1 MGLGLGCA
9 WLASPHV
16 LASTRARGLA
26 LLVGLLVTIVTVTLV
41 FHGALS
47 PGGGGAPVHQIRVVP
62 ARLLGIYGQPAY
74 TLRESI
80 GRREAFF
87 DAFPSASVALL
98 AAWFAARLRSRAIAT
113 LALFMGVVTAV
124 GLFALFKVDVN
135 SDPIESQRFVTAPM
149 LLAPVVGAMVLALAA
164 GRATLSRA
172 VMLVAIGL
180 PSLSTVLWYKSFVIE
195 TAAQQPGPFGEVHAR
210 DCREA
215 TGPLQHGAP
224 KLRYFSGASVW
235 RYAACQPTLLP
246 GRRSSGWDVSLL
258 NAYGAEAIDA
268 VRRSDARRPLHSVVC
283 MREPVDSDPVC
294 AWARAN
300 ATCAPVGRELTECVL
315 TATTRAALLRAF

>member
-1 MGLGLGCA
+1 MGL
-9 WLASPHV
+9 V
-16 LASTRARGLA
+16 
-26 LLVGLLVTIVTVTLV
+26 VTIVTVTLV

-80 GRREAFF
+80 GLREAFF

-172 VMLVAIGL
+172 VMIVAIGL
-180 PSLSTVLWYKSFVIE
+180 PSLSTLLWYKSFVIE
-195 TAAQQPGPFGEVHAR
+195 TAAQQPGPYGEVYAR

-224 KLRYFSGASVW
+224 KLRYFSGASIW
-235 RYAACQPTLLP
+235 RYAGAPAHAAP
-246 GRRSSGWDVSLL
+246 GPPQQRGGCAPPLT
-258 NAYGAEAIDA
+258 AFGGEAIDS

-283 MREPVDSDPVC
+283 MREPVDTDPVC

-315 TATTRAALLRAF
+315 TPTTRAALLQAF